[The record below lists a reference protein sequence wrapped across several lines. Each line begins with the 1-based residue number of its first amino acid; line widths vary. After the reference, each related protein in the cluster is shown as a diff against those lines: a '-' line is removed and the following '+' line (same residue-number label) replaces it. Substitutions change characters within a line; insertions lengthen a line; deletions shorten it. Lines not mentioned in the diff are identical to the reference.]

1 MINNKIMLSKKGEVG
16 VAKTIIKI
24 ILALII
30 IIVLWG
36 VIDKIR
42 KGILI

>member
-1 MINNKIMLSKKGEVG
+1 MIDKKLMLNKKAEAG

-30 IIVLWG
+30 IIVLWV